1 MRASIRARQL
11 GRMQDESEKRM
22 FEDVVWSTYT
32 ERVHQF
38 QSGALRLYSQASKQ
52 NVSQTV
58 TRPFLL
64 TFQEDGVRRLGN
76 FATVT
81 VAFFSF
87 HSLARLPDLGNTG
100 LPPNARQIIDRIFGC
115 FLPQGAESVSPLIAV
130 RTRLGSACR
139 GSNADGDV
147 YSRWRQVSM
156 VVRDS
161 ARLMKICSLRHSS
174 RKRLSNDST
183 NAFCTSLPG
192 AM

>member
-64 TFQEDGVRRLGN
+64 TFQEDGCADWGISRQLLWR
-76 FATVT
+76 
-81 VAFFSF
+81 FSP
-87 HSLARLPDLGNTG
+87 STRSPD
-100 LPPNARQIIDRIFGC
+100 C
-115 FLPQGAESVSPLIAV
+115 LISEILV
-130 RTRLGSACR
+130 CR
-139 GSNADGDV
+139 PTPF
-147 YSRWRQVSM
+147 
-156 VVRDS
+156 
-161 ARLMKICSLRHSS
+161 SS
-174 RKRLSNDST
+174 
-183 NAFCTSLPG
+183 
-192 AM
+192 